1 MDAAEEDGGCT
12 VIARGE
18 ASAVLEAAEHALNGV
33 ASSIQAAAEAAFPA
47 SIGLGRDVGNGTLL
61 FNQAADAV
69 GVIGAVRMDDAPDRQ
84 AAQQRFGRSTVC
96 GLTRRQLE
104 GERLALGVGDGVDLG
119 VASAAADADRLG
131 MRPPFPPAADRWAFT
146 CVLSI
151 RTSAGGPPA
160 AANASKTVCQT
171 PFPDQRLCRLYSVLY
186 GP

>member
-1 MDAAEEDGGCT
+1 MDAAKEDGSGA

-18 ASAVLEAAEHALNGV
+18 ASAVLEAAEHALDGV
-33 ASSIQAAAEAAFPA
+33 ASLVEAAAEATSPA

-61 FNQAADAV
+61 LNQVADAV
-69 GVIGAVRMDDAPDRQ
+69 GVIGTVRMDDAPDRQ
-84 AAQQRFGRSTVC
+84 AAQQRFGRSTVR
-96 GLTRRQLE
+96 GLTRRQVE
-104 GERLALGVGDGVDLG
+104 GERLALGVGDGVNLG
-119 VASAAADADRLG
+119 VAPAAADADRLA

-160 AANASKTVCQT
+160 VARASNTACQT
-171 PFPDQRLCRLYSVLY
+171 PFSDQRLCRLYSVLY